1 MRKTHLFLL
10 IFIFPFALAAQENS
24 LGKVVNTLKERISL
38 SAYAQLGYTYNS
50 VANPDNTFDIKR
62 IIFMADGKITEHWS
76 CYFMYDFAVTALQ
89 ELYTS
94 YQFVPEFSIRLGQFK
109 TPYTMENLL
118 SPTSVEL
125 INCYS
130 LPACYLVGINGSDA
144 LCSASGGRDIGLMI
158 YGDLFRKLL
167 SYKLALMN
175 GQGINTKDRNSQ
187 KDVVG
192 YLTVNPLEWLCVGTS
207 FVIGK
212 GHSIAEMPV
221 CGIEPGKNYRRNR
234 WSAGAFLTGK
244 KASLR
249 TEFMAGKNADVKSN
263 GGYATGCVRII
274 RNIDAVASYEY
285 LNRDVSVGD
294 KQSNYML
301 GLQYWFYPKCRLQVQ
316 YTRVEQKRSEG
327 SDLLQAQVQ
336 VRY

>member
-1 MRKTHLFLL
+1 MRKTLCFIL
-10 IFIFPFALAAQENS
+10 IFLFPVCLTAQEK
-24 LGKVVNTLKERISL
+24 LGGIVNTLKERITL

-50 VANPDNTFDIKR
+50 AADPSNSFDIKR
-62 IIFMADGKITEHWS
+62 IIFMADGKITERWS
-76 CYFMYDFAVTALQ
+76 CYFMYDFAVSSLQ
-89 ELYTS
+89 ELYTD
-94 YQFVPEFSIRLGQFK
+94 YQFLPGLSVRLGQFK

-144 LCSASGGRDIGLMI
+144 LCSASGGRDIGLMV
-158 YGDLFRKLL
+158 YGDLFKKLVT
-167 SYKLALMN
+167 YKVALMN
-175 GQGINTKDRNSQ
+175 GQGINTRDRNSQ

-192 YLTVNPLEWLCVGTS
+192 YLSVDPLKWLTVGTS

-212 GHSIAEMPV
+212 GHSVSETPV
-221 CGIEPGKNYRRNR
+221 HGIEPGENYRRNR
-234 WSAGAFLTGK
+234 WSIGAFLTGE

-249 TEFMAGKNADVKSN
+249 TEFMTGKDAGMKSN
-263 GGYATGCVRII
+263 GGYATGCVQIV
-274 RNIDAVASYEY
+274 RNIDVVASYEY
-285 LNRDVSVGD
+285 LNRNVTMGD
-294 KQSNYML
+294 KQSNYMA

-316 YTRVEQKRSEG
+316 YTHLEPKQGEG

-336 VRY
+336 VRF

>member
-1 MRKTHLFLL
+1 MRKISLFLFLL
-10 IFIFPFALAAQENS
+10 IFPFGLIAQETS

-50 VANPDNTFDIKR
+50 TADPNNTFDIKR
-62 IIFMADGKITEHWS
+62 IIFMADGKITERWS

-89 ELYTS
+89 EMYTS
-94 YQFVPEFSIRLGQFK
+94 YQFVPEFSVRLGQFK
-109 TPYTMENLL
+109 TPYTMENQL

-158 YGDLFRKLL
+158 YGDLFKKLL
-167 SYKLALMN
+167 TYKVALMN
-175 GQGINTKDRNSQ
+175 GQGINMKDRNSQ

-192 YLTVNPLEWLCVGTS
+192 YLAVNPLEWLSVGTS
-207 FVIGK
+207 FIIGK
-212 GHSIAEMPV
+212 GHSVAEIPV
-221 CGIEPGKNYRRNR
+221 RGIEPGENYHRNR
-234 WSAGAFLTGK
+234 WSLGAFLTGE

-249 TEFMAGKNADVKSN
+249 TEFMMGKDAGLKSN
-263 GGYATGCVRII
+263 GGYLTGCVRII

-316 YTRVEQKRSEG
+316 YTRIEPKHSES

-336 VRY
+336 VRF